1 MYSFFIINFIIIKK
15 KKNKRKTIIMFSNEW
30 IMAQIN
36 PAHIDLHKNPQ
47 IQLHLND
54 LLPNSLKA
62 WFGSK
67 YIYIYIFYFIIFLIF
82 KKYIY
87 VCMLA
92 HAIFFCFNLTFQIMS
107 FKKKKFISCSLIC
120 IRKWYLWPNYF
131 TCHSQN
137 PMR

>member
-1 MYSFFIINFIIIKK
+1 
-15 KKNKRKTIIMFSNEW
+15 MFSNEW

-67 YIYIYIFYFIIFLIF
+67 YIYIYIYFLL
-82 KKYIY
+82 YN
-87 VCMLA
+87 
-92 HAIFFCFNLTFQIMS
+92 FFNI
-107 FKKKKFISCSLIC
+107 
-120 IRKWYLWPNYF
+120 
-131 TCHSQN
+131 
-137 PMR
+137 